1 MDGRNPFCKII
12 HFLIEQRYEEWWRD
26 LGKDIKRGKTDL
38 IFLWNGLKAAWPEN
52 ENEVFMIK
60 ITKLVKRQYTK
71 SWQIFN

>member
-1 MDGRNPFCKII
+1 MVERS
-12 HFLIEQRYEEWWRD
+12 
-26 LGKDIKRGKTDL
+26 GKGYKERKTDL